1 MRSDARLTDT
11 FRRVSRRD
19 ERSQRVGPL
28 VLVCLLALLL
38 RLLFWQATPDST
50 WPHSVLYKGDAPTW
64 IEQARAI
71 GDAQPYEF
79 DLPSRPPGAAYLM
92 AFFWDG
98 GESITSL
105 KLLWILLGTMV
116 VVLVYHTAARDFGP
130 AAGLVC
136 GFVCAASSG
145 LMVLSTSLNNE
156 TPYLVLVAGCLACW
170 KPLLARPTRSL
181 IVLWAT
187 LNALACLVR
196 VEHVLFCI
204 LASAVVARVWL
215 RGGARGRAVGH
226 CTLGL
231 VVFVVVLTP
240 WHLKAWRAIERF
252 NSIERPL
259 PAATESAVQRVEQL
273 LAGMEWTE
281 EAQAL
286 RRRLPAFC
294 RRESAMF
301 VAATIAVRGENRV
314 TADDFGVLEEAFGS
328 IPEPLPDRPF
338 VTFYGGLNFY
348 LANNSQAE
356 VGFNRA
362 PLERPPPLAGGAH
375 RYPPILIQG
384 LPPADLAF
392 SYPPHLEAVNRGWS
406 LGFEWLIAHPGEAF
420 SRAILR
426 LAPFWRGAATGIGGA
441 GLPLGL
447 SGDRGRADMVAPRRS
462 PLSVGWQLVWLAVA
476 GLGLF
481 FGLRASPLEMTPWLL
496 FLVTKIV
503 AAVVFFGYARHGA
516 SAVPVIALLAGLAA
530 SRLGPIGRSLQVGRF
545 LPLAS
550 AALLVCLEI
559 TRWLLGPQVMIDGR
573 GIAGGDPWPLEQHRE
588 RTLTVSW

>member
-1 MRSDARLTDT
+1 MMARKGISGREQPG
-11 FRRVSRRD
+11 RRFWP
-19 ERSQRVGPL
+19 VGL
-28 VLVCLLALLL
+28 VFVLALLL

-50 WPHSVLYKGDAPTW
+50 WPHSALYKGDAPTW

-79 DLPSRPPGAAYLM
+79 DLPLRPPGAAYLM

-98 GESITSL
+98 GDSFASL
-105 KLLWILLGTMV
+105 KLLWILLGAV
-116 VVLVYHTAARDFGP
+116 VVMLVYHAAARDFGP

-136 GFVCAASSG
+136 GLVCAGSSG
-145 LMVLSTSLNNE
+145 LMILTTSLNNE

-170 KPLLARPTRSL
+170 KPLVARPKRSL

-187 LNALACLVR
+187 LNAVACLVR
-196 VEHVLFCI
+196 VEHILFCI
-204 LASAVVARVWL
+204 LASAVVAVVWL
-215 RGGARGRAVGH
+215 RDSPRGRVLGR

-252 NSIERPL
+252 NRVEHAL
-259 PAATESAVQRVEQL
+259 PPATESAMQRLEQA
-273 LAGMEWTE
+273 LAEIEWTE
-281 EAQAL
+281 EARSL
-286 RRRLPAFC
+286 RARLPAFC
-294 RRESAMF
+294 RRESAVF
-301 VAATIAVRGENRV
+301 VAATIAVRGGRRV

-328 IPEPLPDRPF
+328 IPEPLAKRPF
-338 VTFYGGLNFY
+338 VTMYGGLNFY
-348 LANNSQAE
+348 LANNSEAD

-375 RYPPILIQG
+375 RYPAILVQG
-384 LPPADLAF
+384 LPPAELAF

-406 LGFEWLIAHPGEAF
+406 LGFEWLGGHPREAF
-420 SRAILR
+420 GRAFLR
-426 LAPFWRGAATGIGGA
+426 LASFWRGVATGFGGA
-441 GLPLGL
+441 NLPLGL
-447 SGDRGRADMVAPRRS
+447 SGVRGRADMVAPIQS
-462 PLSVGWQLVWLAVA
+462 PLSVGWQLVWVAVA

-481 FGLRASPLEMTPWLL
+481 FGLRSSPLEMTPWLL

-530 SRLGPIGRSLQVGRF
+530 SRLGRTGPSLEVRRVVPF
-545 LPLAS
+545 TA
-550 AALLVCLEI
+550 AALFVCLEI
-559 TRWLLGPQVMIDGR
+559 TRWLLGPQIMIDGR
-573 GIAGGDPWPLEQHRE
+573 EIAGGDPWPLEQHAE
-588 RTLTVSW
+588 RIVTVTW